1 MSLTTM
7 QPSSPSQN
15 VPFSPSTT
23 SFQGKETGIR
33 CTFPF
38 PRPLHLQR
46 RQKWPFDEGRGGTT
60 TGGGARAVL
69 IIGKGGKEAA
79 GGRKKRSKVLRNIW
93 FKSREQHCESKRK
106 APRGDTGGGEKNRE
120 KSRCSSSVCTRC
132 TQFSKIPQEPFRHTS
147 VRLRRENKL
156 HYFGISLL
164 FFRCKKELKQ
174 RNLRKITFGFG
185 VQGKQDKCFFK
196 HSHILAYVETHAVRL
211 YCKVFVCS
219 SELPLICGR
228 H

>member
-1 MSLTTM
+1 MCLF
-7 QPSSPSQN
+7 P
-15 VPFSPSTT
+15 PSTT
-23 SFQGKETGIR
+23 SLPGKETGIR

-38 PRPLHLQR
+38 PVRPLHLQR

-132 TQFSKIPQEPFRHTS
+132 TQFSNIPQEPFAIPLYDCCEKIS
-147 VRLRRENKL
+147 ISASFFSFSAAKKSSNRE
-156 HYFGISLL
+156 
-164 FFRCKKELKQ
+164 
-174 RNLRKITFGFG
+174 T
-185 VQGKQDKCFFK
+185 
-196 HSHILAYVETHAVRL
+196 
-211 YCKVFVCS
+211 
-219 SELPLICGR
+219 
-228 H
+228 

>member
-1 MSLTTM
+1 M

-38 PRPLHLQR
+38 PVRSLHLQR
-46 RQKWPFDEGRGGTT
+46 RQKWPFDEGGRNNNG
-60 TGGGARAVL
+60 RRS
-69 IIGKGGKEAA
+69 KGGINN
-79 GGRKKRSKVLRNIW
+79 RKRRERGCWRPQKRSKVLRNIW

-132 TQFSKIPQEPFRHTS
+132 TQFSNIPQEPSAIPLYDCGEKISYTISASLFSFSATKKS
-147 VRLRRENKL
+147 SNRE
-156 HYFGISLL
+156 
-164 FFRCKKELKQ
+164 
-174 RNLRKITFGFG
+174 T
-185 VQGKQDKCFFK
+185 
-196 HSHILAYVETHAVRL
+196 
-211 YCKVFVCS
+211 
-219 SELPLICGR
+219 
-228 H
+228 